1 MGQYEAVLYEVNNSV
16 ATITMNR
23 PDAINAFNEL
33 LRSDLKDAVVEAG
46 KDESVRVIVLTGAGR
61 AFGAGQ
67 DLTEGGGD
75 GAGEIT
81 RRLLENEYK
90 PLMMAVENSSKLV
103 IAAVNGAAA
112 GVHAALALNCDLMVM
127 ADDACLYQAF
137 INIGIIPDGGAC
149 LRMVQQLGYRKALEL
164 ITNGEKLSAERC
176 LSMSLT
182 NRVASASQLLAEAQ
196 GWAEQI
202 AAKAPLGVA
211 ATKRALKQCESL
223 DLASAI
229 SLEAEIQAGV
239 TLSED
244 AQEAGKAFLEK
255 RQPVFKGK

>member
-23 PDAINAFNEL
+23 PDAINTFNAP
-33 LRSDLKDAVVEAG
+33 LRSDLKNALVEADR
-46 KDESVRVIVLTGAGR
+46 DESVRVIVLTGAGR

-90 PLMMAVENSSKLV
+90 PLMMAIENSSKLV

-112 GVHAALALNCDLMVM
+112 GVSVALAMNCDLMVM
-127 ADDACLYQAF
+127 ADDAYLYQAF

-149 LRMVQQLGYRKALEL
+149 LRMLQQLGYRQALEL
-164 ITNGEKLSAERC
+164 IIGGEKLSAEKC
-176 LSMSLT
+176 VSLGL
-182 NRVASASQLLAEAQ
+182 ASRIAPSDQLLVEAQ
-196 GWAEQI
+196 AWAEQI

-211 ATKRALKQCESL
+211 ATKRALKQCQSL
-223 DLASAI
+223 DLAAAI

-244 AQEAGKAFLEK
+244 AQEAGNAFLEK
-255 RQPVFKGK
+255 RQPVFKGR